1 MIGTVNRVNA
11 GEIVTADMI
20 KRKAKELTN
29 HSDFIASKGWLDKFK
44 QRYNLKI
51 TPIHRYENLNKFV

>member
-20 KRKAKELTN
+20 KRKAKELSN

-51 TPIHRYENLNKFV
+51 TSLHRYEDFIKVV